1 MKYYN
6 INSLK
11 DFDSG
16 TFLKTF
22 WSTDDKLLL
31 SYLYSLSTKDDNT
44 GRFTEL
50 LRDFYKDYKGDK
62 LEWVKHTIDI
72 VYAFSDMYANLFL
85 FGELASKSKGKKL
98 TQRMVLESH
107 RPMIEKRAESLE
119 SVLKE
124 IAKPY
129 GWSWLGLRT
138 KWYRMNKLRPTN
150 IVR

>member
-16 TFLKTF
+16 TLLKTF

-50 LRDFYKDYKGDK
+50 LRDFYKDYQGDK
-62 LEWVKHTIDI
+62 LEWINHTISI

-85 FGELASKSKGKKL
+85 FAELALLKNRDKL
-98 TQRMVLESH
+98 TPVIFLTRHYDKIKFRKGSIKSVIQELANMNDCPYSYSYLNRI
-107 RPMIEKRAESLE
+107 RIE
-119 SVLKE
+119 
-124 IAKPY
+124 
-129 GWSWLGLRT
+129 
-138 KWYRMNKLRPTN
+138 MNITY
-150 IVR
+150 I